1 MTEAWINMSNNF
13 QSEREVQRMQSNR
26 EEMVERI
33 KRAVPAD
40 GGVQPLEGLYLFH
53 SSVPHVHFHTL
64 AVPSFCVI
72 AQGSKE
78 IMVGESVYRYDPFHY
93 LISTVEL
100 PRFSQVTNASRERP
114 YLSFRL
120 DFTPTLID
128 SVMIEA
134 GAALPR
140 GDSTARATDVSPLDA
155 NLQDAVLRMI
165 RLIDA
170 PAEAPV
176 FMPLIVREI
185 ILRLLMGKQSA
196 RLRHLSHQNGNKPHI
211 AKAVERL
218 RQDFNQPLR
227 IEDLARELGMSVS
240 GLHHHFKAVT
250 ELSPLQFQKQIR
262 LQEARRLMLT
272 ESFDAE
278 NAAYRVGYHSAS
290 QFSRDYKS
298 LFGIPPIRDVQRL
311 RGEILAT
318 ANG

>member
-1 MTEAWINMSNNF
+1 MTTNL
-13 QSEREVQRMQSNR
+13 QSERELLQMQANR

-33 KRAVPAD
+33 KRAVPED
-40 GGVQPLEGLYLFH
+40 GHAQPLEGLYLFH
-53 SSVPHVHFHTL
+53 SSVPRVHMHTL

-100 PRFSQVTNASRERP
+100 PRFSQITDASRERP

-120 DFTPTLID
+120 DFTPALVD

-134 GAALPR
+134 GASLPR
-140 GDSTARATDVSPLDA
+140 GDRNVRATDVSPLDV
-155 NLQDAVLRMI
+155 NLQDAVLRLI

-170 PAEAPV
+170 PAEAAV

-196 RLRHLSHQNGNKPHI
+196 RLHHLSLQNGNTPHI

-218 RQDFNQPLR
+218 RQDFDQPLR

-240 GLHHHFKAVT
+240 GLHHQFKAVT

-272 ESFDAE
+272 EGFDAE
-278 NAAYRVGYHSAS
+278 NAAYRVGYNNAS

-298 LFGIPPIRDVQRL
+298 LFGVPPIRDVQRL
-311 RGEILAT
+311 RGEMLAT
-318 ANG
+318 ANA

>member
-1 MTEAWINMSNNF
+1 MTTNLPSD
-13 QSEREVQRMQSNR
+13 REHLRMQANR

-33 KRAVPAD
+33 KRAVPED
-40 GGVQPLEGLYLFH
+40 GQAQPLEGLYLFH
-53 SSVPHVHFHTL
+53 SSVPRVHMHTL

-78 IMVGESVYRYDPFHY
+78 IMVGESLYRYDPFHY
-93 LISTVEL
+93 LISTIEL
-100 PRFSQVTNASRERP
+100 PRFSQITDASRERP

-120 DFTPTLID
+120 DFTPALVD

-134 GAALPR
+134 GATLPR
-140 GDSTARATDVSPLDA
+140 RDSAVRATDVSPLDA
-155 NLQDAVLRMI
+155 NLQDAVLRLI
-165 RLIDA
+165 RLIDS

-196 RLRHLSHQNGNKPHI
+196 RLHHLSHQNGNTPHI

-218 RQDFNQPLR
+218 RQDFDQPLR

-240 GLHHHFKAVT
+240 GLHHQFKAVT

-272 ESFDAE
+272 EGFDAE
-278 NAAYRVGYHSAS
+278 NAAYRVGYNNAS

-298 LFGIPPIRDVQRL
+298 LFGVPPIRDVQRL
-311 RGEILAT
+311 REELLTT
-318 ANG
+318 AHA

>member
-1 MTEAWINMSNNF
+1 MTYKI
-13 QSEREVQRMQSNR
+13 QSERELLRMQANR

-33 KRAVPAD
+33 QRAVPQD
-40 GGVQPLEGLYLFH
+40 GHAEPLEGLILFR
-53 SSVPHVHFHTL
+53 SSVPHVHLHSL
-64 AVPSFCVI
+64 AVPAFCVI

-78 IMVGESVYRYDPFHY
+78 IMIGESVYRYDPFHY

-100 PRFSQVTNASRERP
+100 PRFSQVMDASRERP

-120 DFTPTLID
+120 DFTPALVD
-128 SVMIEA
+128 SVIMQS
-134 GAALPR
+134 GATLPR
-140 GDSTARATDVSPLDA
+140 RDSTARATDVSPLDVD
-155 NLQDAVLRMI
+155 LQDAVLRLI

-196 RLRHLSHQNGNKPHI
+196 RLHHLSHQNGNTPHI

-218 RQDFNQPLR
+218 RRDFDQPLR

-240 GLHHHFKAVT
+240 GLHHQFKAVT

-262 LQEARRLMLT
+262 LQEARRLMLS
-272 ESFDAE
+272 EGFDAE
-278 NAAYRVGYHSAS
+278 NAAYRVGYNNAS

-298 LFGIPPIRDVQRL
+298 LFGVPPIRDVHRL
-311 RGEILAT
+311 REEILT
-318 ANG
+318 AANA